1 MKVCPICKSRC
12 FDDMDTCYGCLHNFT
27 KVYDDEV
34 FTYPETTTIEAPDS
48 AITSDSTH
56 APEPT
61 QIPEFFEIDSFPQI
75 EDPVFREHRPN
86 FSDFPELPEYFE
98 LDCFPQIED
107 TGSCHLPQHSHD
119 HLNELSFNASKQFNH
134 EDKIKVSIE
143 IPKSLLKALT

>member
-34 FTYPETTTIEAPDS
+34 FAYPETTTIEAPDS

-75 EDPVFREHRPN
+75 EDI
-86 FSDFPELPEYFE
+86 D
-98 LDCFPQIED
+98 
-107 TGSCHLPQHSHD
+107 SCHLPQHSHD
-119 HLNELSFNASKQFNH
+119 HLNGLSFNDSKQFNH

-143 IPKSLLKALT
+143 IPKSLLKTLTE